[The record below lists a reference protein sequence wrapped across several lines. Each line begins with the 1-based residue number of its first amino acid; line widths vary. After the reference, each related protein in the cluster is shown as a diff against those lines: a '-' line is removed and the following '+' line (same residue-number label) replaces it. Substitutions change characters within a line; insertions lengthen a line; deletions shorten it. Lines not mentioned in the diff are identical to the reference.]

1 MKAFFLHLI
10 SFLFPETCVVCGK
23 GNVSVCEKCLQNFP
37 LAPYQ
42 EDPWVHSLFSYQD
55 HGVRNAIHAL
65 KFKHMRSVADCFAP
79 LMHEAIQEI
88 QATNIALHEQMKIA
102 LLPVPKMKAHVRV
115 RGFDAMEYLCNKIHE
130 QDPLRYKVCGNAV
143 VRLNTKAQTG
153 LTRKERLVNMQDA
166 FQVVMPEMLANQTIY
181 IIDDVTT
188 TGSTL
193 RELEKACL
201 QVGAKKVR
209 AVTIAH

>member
-1 MKAFFLHLI
+1 MKSFFSRII

-23 GNVSVCEKCLQNFP
+23 GNVSVCEMCLQSFL

-42 EDPWVHSLFSYQD
+42 EDPWIHSLFSYQD
-55 HGVRNAIHAL
+55 HGVRNTIHAL
-65 KFKHMRSVADCFAP
+65 KFKHMRSVANCFAP

-88 QATNIALHEQMKIA
+88 RGADIALNKQTQVI
-102 LLPVPKMKAHVRV
+102 LLPVPNMKTHVRI
-115 RGFDAMEYLCNKIHE
+115 RGFDAMEYLCNKIQE
-130 QDPLRYKVCGNAV
+130 QEPVRYKVCSKAI

-153 LTRKERLVNMQDA
+153 LTRKERLINMHDA
-166 FQVVMPEMLANQTIY
+166 FHVVAPKMLVSKIIY

-193 RELEKACL
+193 RELEKVCFQA
-201 QVGAKKVR
+201 GAKKVS
-209 AVTIAH
+209 AITIAH